1 MKYMPKRLSE
11 EERKARDKLMK
22 EREKR
27 LKKREDKKESKRL
40 ASVLEPMIDDTQWWL
55 SFGKKGNF
63 KARIVNGSYAP
74 SMLRNILKMIEF
86 ANETVDKENNYA
98 AWFWCPASKQ
108 RLKIAER
115 RREDGKFYRLLYCSK
130 NGPVV
135 LDFQN
140 GYEAFIENATK
151 CGMSK
156 AEARLFTD
164 YHTIDALDDYKM
176 LIEKSLKEKPQ

>member
-1 MKYMPKRLSE
+1 MPKRLSE

-22 EREKR
+22 ERAKR
-27 LKKREDKKESKRL
+27 RKKREDAKESQRL
-40 ASVLEPMIDDTQWWL
+40 ASALEPMIDDTQWWL
-55 SFGKKGNF
+55 SFGNKGNF
-63 KARIVNGSYAP
+63 KARVVNGAYVP
-74 SMLRNILKMIEF
+74 SMLQNVLRMMEF
-86 ANETVDKENNYA
+86 AGEIVDKENNYA

-115 RREDGKFYRLLYCSK
+115 RRGDGKFYRLLYCSK

-140 GYEAFIENATK
+140 GYEAFIESATK

-156 AEARLFTD
+156 AEAKLFTD
-164 YHTIDALDDYKM
+164 YHKIDALDDYKM
-176 LIEKSLKEKPQ
+176 LISKSLKEKPQ